1 MRFFIA
7 KILLWMKLRSKEDVK
22 RTFSPLTPALSPLR
36 GEGEAQAGSWSQ
48 CALNPARR
56 LSMNRARFVVPPLGG
71 RGASDRLKPALRA
84 KTVSWSQCALKM
96 ASGLSMNLRSKEDAK
111 RTFSPLTPGLSP
123 LRGEGEER
131 NGSCSECA
139 IF

>member
-84 KTVSWSQCALKM
+84 KTVSWSQMPDKNGVGAHEPQQKTAL
-96 ASGLSMNLRSKEDAK
+96 
-111 RTFSPLTPGLSP
+111 LSP
-123 LRGEGEER
+123 ALSSLGGGEGEDARLE
-131 NGSCSECA
+131 
-139 IF
+139 

>member
-1 MRFFIA
+1 MRTA
-7 KILLWMKLRSKEDVK
+7 LLS
-22 RTFSPLTPALSPLR
+22 PALSSLR
-36 GEGEAQAGSWSQ
+36 GGEGEERDGRFMVP
-48 CALNPARR
+48 CAILDLLR
-56 LSMNRARFVVPPLGG
+56 LPMNRARFVVPPLGG

-139 IF
+139 IFDDERSF